1 MVAKSTVSLV
11 EPVLC
16 NGGRRE
22 DPSPCSVRQM
32 IDTVST
38 REHGCNVHMSASLV
52 EDANCL
58 SSRADL
64 LGQRSAVG
72 IANPVDKRVG
82 VIPIFVPRIVDV
94 AKHSQYINVVQRAN
108 NRVFRGRPHED

>member
-32 IDTVST
+32 IETVST
-38 REHGCNVHMSASLV
+38 REHGSNVQMSASLV
-52 EDANCL
+52 EDASLL
-58 SSRADL
+58 SSRAAL
-64 LGQRSAVG
+64 LRERSAVG
-72 IANPVDKRVG
+72 IANAVDKRLG
-82 VIPIFVPRIVDV
+82 VSPIFVPRTEDV
-94 AKHSQYINVVQRAN
+94 AKHSQDINVV
-108 NRVFRGRPHED
+108 